1 MLDSETSPRTWV
13 LQIRRG
19 ELLLVQDLGEIKRL
33 IAERR
38 IDPEALLYEVA
49 NSRSVG
55 SLPEFAD
62 LFDPTAKQSAASEAA
77 SGDRASDD
85 RAPFPTEEVPYLDS
99 ISPLGATEDAFGD
112 DYEPVQRRTPIIF
125 AATAALVLVGAGG
138 YFALRHPSPPASMAA
153 LVIAPTPV
161 SPPPKAITPAQEP
174 PPPVAPAPAPTPA
187 AATPSAIPIEPPAP
201 PAQEPAAPTPTAAVE
216 VAAKHPAAATPG
228 RETPVQ
234 GGPRPAQRTYDDLVR
249 EGDKQLEKGHSK
261 RAMELFEEASRI
273 HPEGAE
279 ALAGMAY
286 GWLDRGDAQRAIP
299 LFMHALKQ
307 NDSLAPALFGLG
319 TAYREQG
326 RRNEALETFRR
337 YLVRFP
343 GQQEANAARHQIEQ
357 LSAREVRP

>member
-49 NSRSVG
+49 NSRSVR

-62 LFDPTAKQSAASEAA
+62 LFDPRAKQSAASEVA
-77 SGDRASDD
+77 SGDRAGDD
-85 RAPFPTEEVPYLDS
+85 RAPFPIEEVPYLDS

-125 AATAALVLVGAGG
+125 AAAAALVLVGAGG
-138 YFALRHPSPPASMAA
+138 YFALRHPSPPAPMAA
-153 LVIAPTPV
+153 IAIAPTLV
-161 SPPPKAITPAQEP
+161 SPPSKAIAPAQEL
-174 PPPVAPAPAPTPA
+174 PPPVAPATAPTPA

-201 PAQEPAAPTPTAAVE
+201 PTQARAAPAPTTAVE
-216 VAAKHPAAATPG
+216 VAATRSAPATPG
-228 RETPVQ
+228 ETPVQ
-234 GGPRPAQRTYDDLVR
+234 GGARPAQRTYDDLVR
-249 EGDKQLEKGHSK
+249 KGDEQLEKGHSK

-273 HPEGAE
+273 RPEGAE

-299 LFMHALKQ
+299 LFMRALEQ

-337 YLVRFP
+337 YLARFP

-357 LSAREVRP
+357 LSAREVRK